1 MDPLENPPAFRHS
14 EDLPRLKARAFEA
27 IRDAGPSGAR
37 PVEIARLFLG
47 ANRVPDAV
55 AGKLV
60 ESLLAADRRVVRS
73 PQGRYVLKDFRAPG
87 DGESILAGRFC
98 VVDVETT
105 GVSSGSRII
114 EIGAV
119 RVTGLTPGE
128 TFETLLDVDVPIP
141 PEIVTL
147 TGITAEMLVG
157 APGPAEALTA
167 FADFLGDA
175 VFCAHNAPFDRRF
188 VFGEMEHFCLRTLKN
203 PVLCT
208 RLLARRALPGES
220 SYSLDALASRL
231 SIENAARH
239 RALGDA
245 EAAAGVLVASVER
258 LMEQG
263 VRTVEQLLRIQRKP
277 EYRKFLKETGE

>member
-1 MDPLENPPAFRHS
+1 MDSRENPPAFRHS

-27 IRDAGPSGAR
+27 IREAGVSGAK
-37 PVEIARLFLG
+37 PAEIARLFLG
-47 ANRVPDAV
+47 ADRVPAAV
-55 AGKLV
+55 ASKLV
-60 ESLLAADRRVVRS
+60 ESLLAADRRVVRDA
-73 PQGRYVLKDFRAPG
+73 QGRYALKDFRTA
-87 DGESILAGRFC
+87 DGSTSILEGRFC

-119 RVTGLTPGE
+119 RMTGLAPAE
-128 TFETLLDVDVPIP
+128 TFETFVNVDVRIP
-141 PEIVTL
+141 PEITTL

-167 FADFLGDA
+167 FAEFLGDA
-175 VFCAHNAPFDRRF
+175 IFCAHNAPFDRRF
-188 VFGEMEHFCLRTLKN
+188 VFGEMEHFCLRTPEN

-263 VRTVEQLLRIQRKP
+263 VTTVEQLLRI
-277 EYRKFLKETGE
+277 